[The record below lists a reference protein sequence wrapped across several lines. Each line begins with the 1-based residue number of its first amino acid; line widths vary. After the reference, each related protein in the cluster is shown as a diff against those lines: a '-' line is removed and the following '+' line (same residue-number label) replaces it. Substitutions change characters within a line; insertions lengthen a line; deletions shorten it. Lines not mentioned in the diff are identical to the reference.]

1 MKTDEIRSK
10 YLNFFKKKNHKILP
24 SDSLLPENDPTLLF
38 TSAGMNQFKL
48 QFMGKNITY
57 PRVTT
62 CQKCLRTGD
71 LQQVGKTPY
80 HHTFF
85 EMLGNFSF
93 GDYFKKE
100 AIAWGWEFLTQI
112 LNINPDKLWVSVYKD
127 DNEAYDIW
135 QNDIGLPKERIV
147 KLGAKDNFWPS
158 NAIVDGPNGPCG
170 PCSEIYVDRGL
181 DKTCKNKNCQ
191 PGCSCRRFVEVW
203 NLVFTQYKREG
214 AIGKKGELSALPGKN
229 IDTGMGLERIAQ
241 VMQDKKTNFE
251 IDVFKPIIEAIT
263 KSVKKKVDE
272 KTLNEIYTVADHIRA
287 VVFAIGDGVIPSN
300 EDRGYVIRKLI
311 RRSIYILSQ
320 IKADNLNA
328 SDIVPVVAE
337 VMKPAYPM
345 IFKRKDNIA
354 QIIAEEEKKFED
366 IIQILPSKKK
376 DFEEACSDE
385 KTAGT
390 LAFEMHD
397 TYGIPID
404 ISLKW
409 ARDKFKDNFK
419 ADTFKKAFDDNMKK
433 QKKRSRSKSALKS
446 EIFAESMEHKLE
458 GIQKTKFVGYKDL
471 KVNTIIL
478 GLFKD
483 NNKAQ
488 ALKPKEEGYIILKQ
502 TPFYAEAGGQVADKG
517 LISSKSATAE
527 VIDVKALNGIYL
539 HKVKVL
545 EGTFKLKVKIK
556 ADVDADRRRAIAKNH
571 TATHLLQAA
580 LREVL
585 GSHVEQSGSYVDDKR
600 LRFDFTH
607 FKQVTPQELSKIED
621 IVNGF
626 IQKNE
631 PVATDVMSY
640 DEAQKKN
647 VLAFFKEKYAQKV
660 RVVLVGDLSSELC
673 GGTHID
679 ASGSIGLF
687 KIASESSIASG
698 IRRIEAQTGLEAL
711 KYIKDKE
718 IILDKIK
725 AELKT
730 GENNLIKSIKQVKD
744 ENKNL
749 KSELNNLS
757 KNKSQNLVDGLIS
770 KAKKVSGGSIIIA
783 QVKADMQAMRTMS
796 DIIRQ
801 KSKQAAVVLISK
813 SDKKALVLVAVSANL
828 LEKGLKANEI
838 INDINSILGSRGGGK
853 PNLAQAGGGNPKKIE
868 EALKA
873 ADKYIADKLA

>member
-1 MKTDEIRSK
+1 MKTDEIRNK

-48 QFMGKNITY
+48 QFMGKNIKY

-71 LQQVGKTPY
+71 LKEVGKTPY

-100 AIAWGWEFLTQI
+100 AIAWSWEFLTQV
-112 LNINPDKLWVSVYKD
+112 LNLNPDKLWVSVYVD
-127 DNEAYDIW
+127 DDEAFNIW
-135 QNDIGLPKERIV
+135 LKEIGLPKERIV
-147 KLGAKDNFWPS
+147 KLKAKDNFWPS
-158 NAIVDGPNGPCG
+158 NAIIEGPNGPCG
-170 PCSEIYVDRGL
+170 PCSEIYVDRGP
-181 DKTCKNKNCQ
+181 DKSCTNNNCQ
-191 PGCSCRRFVEVW
+191 PGCSCSRFVEVW
-203 NLVFTQYKREG
+203 NLVFTQYIREG
-214 AIGKKGELSALPGKN
+214 QIGKKGKLNPLPSKN

-241 VMQDKKTNFE
+241 VMQNKKSNFE

-263 KSVKKKVDE
+263 KAVKKKVDE
-272 KTLNEIYTVADHIRA
+272 KTINEIYTVADHIRA

-311 RRSIYILSQ
+311 RRSKHILSE
-320 IKADNLNA
+320 IKSEALMLHELV
-328 SDIVPVVAE
+328 DIIAK
-337 VMKPAYPM
+337 VMKSAYPM
-345 IFKRKDNIA
+345 IYKRKDNIA

-376 DFEEACSDE
+376 EFEKACSDE
-385 KTAGT
+385 KTAGA

-404 ISLKW
+404 ISQKW
-409 ARDKFKDNFK
+409 AESQFKNEFE
-419 ADTFKKAFDDNMKK
+419 ADVFKKAFDENMKK
-433 QKKRSRSKSALKS
+433 QKNRSRSKSALKS

-458 GIQKTKFVGYKDL
+458 GIDKSKFVGYKDL
-471 KVNTIIL
+471 AINTVIL
-478 GLFKD
+478 DIFK
-483 NNKAQ
+483 NNKKVQ
-488 ALKPKEEGYIILKQ
+488 SLKGKEEGYIILKQ
-502 TPFYAEAGGQVADKG
+502 TPFYAEAGGQVADQG
-517 LISSKSATAE
+517 FISSKSAK
-527 VIDVKALNGIYL
+527 VRVVDVKAVNGIYL

-545 EGTFKLKVKIK
+545 EGSFKANLKVK
-556 ADVDADRRRAIAKNH
+556 AEVDAERRRAIAKNH
-571 TATHLLQAA
+571 TATHLLQSA

-585 GSHVEQSGSYVDDKR
+585 GPHVEQSGSYVDDKR

-607 FKQVTPQELSKIED
+607 FKQVTPKELYKIED
-621 IVNGF
+621 IVNSF

-647 VLAFFKEKYAQKV
+647 VLAFFKEKYAKKV

-687 KIASESSIASG
+687 KIVSESSIASG

-711 KYIKDKE
+711 KYIKGKE
-718 IILDKIK
+718 IILDEMKV
-725 AELKT
+725 ELKT
-730 GENNLIKSIKQVKD
+730 DENNLIKSIKHLKE
-744 ENKNL
+744 ENKKI
-749 KSELNNLS
+749 KSELNKLT
-757 KNKSQNLVDGLIS
+757 KNKSQDLVDELIS
-770 KAKKVSGGSIIIA
+770 KAKKSGGTSVI
-783 QVKADMQAMRTMS
+783 VSEVEADMKAMRTMS
-796 DIIRQ
+796 DLIRQ
-801 KSKQAAVVLISK
+801 KSKQAAVVLIS
-813 SDKKALVLVAVSANL
+813 SDDKKALVLIAVSKELAK
-828 LEKGLKANEI
+828 KGLKANEI
-838 INDINSILGSRGGGK
+838 INPINSILGSRGGGK
-853 PNLAQAGGGNPKKIE
+853 PNLAQAGGGNPKNIK

-873 ADKYIADKLA
+873 AEKYITEKLA